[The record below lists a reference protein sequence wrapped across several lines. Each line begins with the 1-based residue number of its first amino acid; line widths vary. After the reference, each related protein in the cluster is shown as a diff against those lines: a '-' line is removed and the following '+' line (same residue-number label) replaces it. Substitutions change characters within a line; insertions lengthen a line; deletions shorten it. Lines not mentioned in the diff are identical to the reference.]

1 MSDRLPHNTYRVMQY
16 VRYQV
21 QSCQFPWH
29 WRGFQHQALA
39 DDFADL
45 SPKSSCQMQI
55 GKVKGRLTSSAASA
69 CTIAN
74 SIKRAISSR
83 VPVIARSPLSNRL
96 RAFLPRV
103 PLRVRS
109 LSESSAESDE
119 YNSALPCKVHVS
131 CETLS
136 SAMRPTSSVNAS
148 GGGVGR
154 RYRESRQS

>member
-1 MSDRLPHNTYRVMQY
+1 MQY

-45 SPKSSCQMQI
+45 SPKSSCQMPI
-55 GKVKGRLTSSAASA
+55 EKKKGRLTSSAASA

-74 SIKRAISSR
+74 SINRAISSR
-83 VPVIARSPLSNRL
+83 LPVIARSPLSNRL
-96 RAFLPRV
+96 RAILPRV

-119 YNSALPCKVHVS
+119 YNSALPCKVPRQLRNTELSNATHII
-131 CETLS
+131 CE
-136 SAMRPTSSVNAS
+136 RVW
-148 GGGVGR
+148 R
-154 RYRESRQS
+154 RRWQTIPRIETKLIEMIFG